1 MVIITKV
8 KNRKFRIRNKCVYN
22 NIIIIIIIIITAT
35 VALFKMFDD
44 FIGGSFT
51 Y

>member
-22 NIIIIIIIIITAT
+22 NITIIIIIITAT

>member
-22 NIIIIIIIIITAT
+22 NIIIIIIIITAT